1 MHTLLFCSNSTM
13 LKWSNNVSP
22 LCEINPLEQGT
33 SMATVREV
41 LEKIKHT
48 RLVIE
53 AALHHPELPP
63 PNSKHA
69 FRHDLHTVPEVEE
82 LYPCIY
88 KLYSE
93 NPLSVPFRETVN
105 ALGFDYS
112 ILDYYTV
119 IKEPKSLRIV
129 LDAIAEGKYSNDR
142 QVLSDLQA
150 IWDNC
155 EKYNAVSAPDL
166 VAQSKRCAQTL
177 QELIATRRDEAVAPP
192 EEQERIM
199 NQIEAMQDDADLM
212 EKICGLVEKEQP
224 NALTDGALDL
234 DRVLVGTIRK
244 IQLLIQKHKVERGR
258 MTPGARGRV
267 TPR

>member
-53 AALHHPELPP
+53 AA
-63 PNSKHA
+63 
-69 FRHDLHTVPEVEE
+69 
-82 LYPCIY
+82 
-88 KLYSE
+88 
-93 NPLSVPFRETVN
+93 
-105 ALGFDYS
+105 
-112 ILDYYTV
+112 
-119 IKEPKSLRIV
+119 
-129 LDAIAEGKYSNDR
+129 
-142 QVLSDLQA
+142 
-150 IWDNC
+150 
-155 EKYNAVSAPDL
+155 
-166 VAQSKRCAQTL
+166 L